1 MGYKIKDTSNKSPAV
16 EAAAVLSSKE
26 RFLFFVEE
34 NRTLVWG
41 GIILI
46 LVLLVVGITLNWLS
60 DQKQE
65 RAWELEGKAQSV
77 YLDRPL
83 DDVEKAKENIQK
95 AGSMFQEV
103 LDQYPGTTSAKVS
116 LFLLGNTLMEEK
128 KYEEAITVYNS
139 FVQQY
144 SDDNIIVGIVQQRL
158 GLAHLLNGN
167 REASL
172 KAFDAVLTNAGA
184 LNKDQVIFELAKLAE
199 SDEKPD
205 EAVDHYKKLMKE
217 FPLSPFASE
226 AALRVKVLAPE
237 ESEESDES
245 ASESGG
251 IEQESEETLSL
262 SPEQNTNQEGSG
274 EEDKEN

>member
-1 MGYKIKDTSNKSPAV
+1 MGYKIKDTSNKSPSV

-46 LVLLVVGITLNWLS
+46 LVLLVVAITLNWLS
-60 DQKQE
+60 NQNQE

-83 DDVEKAKENIQK
+83 DDAEKAKENIQK
-95 AGSMFQEV
+95 AGTMFQEV

-128 KYEEAITVYNS
+128 KYEDAIKVYHS

-144 SDDNIIVGIVQQRL
+144 SDDNIFIGIVQQRL
-158 GLAHLLNGN
+158 GLAQLLNGN

-172 KAFDAVLTNAGA
+172 KAFEAVLTNAGA

-205 EAVDHYKKLMKE
+205 EAVDHYKKLMNE

-237 ESEESDES
+237 ESEESGE
-245 ASESGG
+245 SESETDA

-262 SPEQNTNQEGSG
+262 SPEQNNKQGG
-274 EEDKEN
+274 GVEN